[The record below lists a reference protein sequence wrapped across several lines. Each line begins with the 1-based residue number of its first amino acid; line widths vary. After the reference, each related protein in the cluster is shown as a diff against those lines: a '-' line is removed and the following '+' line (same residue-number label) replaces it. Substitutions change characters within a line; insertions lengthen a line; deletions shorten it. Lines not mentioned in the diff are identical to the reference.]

1 MSTMSVNQAQ
11 IDFWNGPTGQK
22 WAKHQTDMDRN
33 MADIAVAGLALADA
47 RPGERVLDIGC
58 GNGSTSLALAET
70 VGPSGDVIGVDVSQP
85 MLAIAKSRI
94 NAPNIRFIEADAA
107 THPFAADRD
116 LIFSRFGVMFFV
128 EPVAA
133 FANIRKAANTGG
145 RLAFICWRKV
155 EENEWS
161 MRPYLAALPFLPE
174 QKPVDPNAPG
184 PFAFADRE
192 RTRGILAEAGF
203 RDIAIEPLDGHMRLG
218 ASPEHAAL
226 LLTSLMGPASRAL
239 KNVDEETRVKARDAI
254 AKDMAAF
261 QGSAPEIAPGTACWL
276 VSARC

>member
-47 RPGERVLDIGC
+47 RLGERVLDIGC

-85 MLAIAKSRI
+85 MLAMAKSRI

-128 EPVAA
+128 EPAAA
-133 FANIRKAANTGG
+133 FANIRKAAAQGG
-145 RLAFICWRKV
+145 RLAFVAWRKV

-174 QKPVDPNAPG
+174 QKEADPNAPG

-203 RDIAIEPLDGHMRLG
+203 RGIVIEPFDGYMRLG

-276 VSARC
+276 VTAKA

>member
-85 MLAIAKSRI
+85 MLAMAKSRI
-94 NAPNIRFIEADAA
+94 NAPNIRFIEGDAA

-133 FANIRKAANTGG
+133 FTNIRKAAAPGG

-155 EENEWS
+155 EENELS

-192 RTRGILAEAGF
+192 RTRGILADAGF
-203 RDIAIEPLDGHMRLG
+203 RDIAIEPFDGHMRLG
-218 ASPEHAAL
+218 TSPEHAAL
-226 LLTSLMGPASRAL
+226 MLTSLMGPASRAL
-239 KNVDEETRVKARDAI
+239 KNADDETRAKARDAI

-276 VSARC
+276 VSAKA